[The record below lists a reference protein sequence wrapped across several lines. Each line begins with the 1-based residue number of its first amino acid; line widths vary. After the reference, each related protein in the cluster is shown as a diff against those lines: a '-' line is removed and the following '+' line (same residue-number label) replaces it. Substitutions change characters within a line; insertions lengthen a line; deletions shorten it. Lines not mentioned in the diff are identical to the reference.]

1 MTVRA
6 LLALLVVLAGCGG
19 GPDAG
24 ALKQDVEG
32 RLAQALPA
40 GTLTVAEFVRR
51 GSQADTKA
59 PAAETRRVVYFDAQ
73 LRLER
78 DFDFGAWDA
87 PGTAGLVSALGC
99 GPKGI
104 SGIASGGNKAG
115 DLIRAHGT
123 ALYKRE
129 GDRWTS
135 VASAGFRPEP
145 APAYATSAPA
155 GGAEAI
161 LEAMRKVVES
171 VPKGSSPAE
180 MAVIEQELAAA
191 HATIRAR
198 VARAADGY
206 AVAAGP
212 EQGQYLRFAQALAA
226 LSATRFVPLVT
237 PGGEE
242 NLRLLR
248 ERKVSLALAQ
258 GDAALDAYRGSGSFA
273 AAGPQQTLR
282 AAGSLYPE
290 PVHLVV
296 RRDSAFSSPSGLRG
310 RRVAIGQP
318 GSASRTTALRVLEA
332 HGLRLAD
339 IQPLELSLGDA
350 LAALRA
356 GEADA
361 LIQVIGLP
369 ADSVRDALADVPLRL
384 LPLADRAIAALAG
397 ADRGY
402 FPFIIPPGAYP
413 TQVDPVPTVA
423 TAALLL
429 VGPDLAETEVAALT
443 RAVFERGR
451 DFAARGSAQGTQISA
466 AHARQALPVPLHIG
480 AAKTLDALGAK

>member
-99 GPKGI
+99 GPKGL

-123 ALYKRE
+123 ALYRKE
-129 GDRWTS
+129 GERWAS
-135 VASAGFRPEP
+135 VSSAGFRPEP

-198 VARAADGY
+198 VARAA
-206 AVAAGP
+206 AAMP
-212 EQGQYLRFAQALAA
+212 WPPAP
-226 LSATRFVPLVT
+226 S
-237 PGGEE
+237 
-242 NLRLLR
+242 
-248 ERKVSLALAQ
+248 
-258 GDAALDAYRGSGSFA
+258 RGN
-273 AAGPQQTLR
+273 TC
-282 AAGSLYPE
+282 
-290 PVHLVV
+290 
-296 RRDSAFSSPSGLRG
+296 
-310 RRVAIGQP
+310 
-318 GSASRTTALRVLEA
+318 ASRR
-332 HGLRLAD
+332 R
-339 IQPLELSLGDA
+339 S
-350 LAALRA
+350 
-356 GEADA
+356 
-361 LIQVIGLP
+361 
-369 ADSVRDALADVPLRL
+369 
-384 LPLADRAIAALAG
+384 
-397 ADRGY
+397 
-402 FPFIIPPGAYP
+402 PP
-413 TQVDPVPTVA
+413 
-423 TAALLL
+423 
-429 VGPDLAETEVAALT
+429 
-443 RAVFERGR
+443 
-451 DFAARGSAQGTQISA
+451 
-466 AHARQALPVPLHIG
+466 
-480 AAKTLDALGAK
+480 